1 MKILKVLYLFEDSIK
16 INYMKVYNQ
25 IPKSGKF
32 LGIDY
37 GAKKVGIAISD
48 PLRIFA
54 SPYDTIIF
62 DSQKKLLKEIE
73 KIIVNESIVFVVIG
87 LPIGMN
93 GKETLQTKEVNE
105 FIDIFKQY
113 NKLPFST
120 VDERLTSIQAMKLLS
135 DQGIKYSKNKS
146 LIDSTAA
153 SIILQTF
160 LDSIN

>member
-1 MKILKVLYLFEDSIK
+1 
-16 INYMKVYNQ
+16 
-25 IPKSGKF
+25 
-32 LGIDY
+32 
-37 GAKKVGIAISD
+37 
-48 PLRIFA
+48 
-54 SPYDTIIF
+54 
-62 DSQKKLLKEIE
+62 
-73 KIIVNESIVFVVIG
+73 
-87 LPIGMN
+87 MN
-93 GKETLQTKEVNE
+93 GKDTLQTKEVNE

-160 LDSIN
+160 LDSINWLLIIKLSYQFYPQF

>member
-1 MKILKVLYLFEDSIK
+1 M
-16 INYMKVYNQ
+16 NVYNQ

-62 DSQKKLLKEIE
+62 NSQKKLLKEIE
-73 KIIVNESIVFVVIG
+73 KIIINESIVFVVIG

-146 LIDSTAA
+146 LIDSTAD